1 MGCNI
6 WAANLKF
13 HLKIKNGSGHS
24 QRCNSGMVSERWVAI
39 KEKKLP
45 ERTRQSGQPTVQ
57 KRPSAKRDTMQG
69 QRWPI
74 ISWEFYFSLVD
85 GSGQPPGKPYSR
97 TIHAQTIR
105 LKIRVVFQ
113 GSK

>member
-39 KEKKLP
+39 KEKK
-45 ERTRQSGQPTVQ
+45 T
-57 KRPSAKRDTMQG
+57 
-69 QRWPI
+69 
-74 ISWEFYFSLVD
+74 
-85 GSGQPPGKPYSR
+85 PGKDKTERPTDRPEKTISQKGHNAGTTVADNILGILFLSCGRFWSAPGQAIQQDNSCTDNQIENSCCISR
-97 TIHAQTIR
+97 
-105 LKIRVVFQ
+105 F
-113 GSK
+113 